1 MVLEL
6 AWLCLPRGVPC
17 AVPIVI
23 TPDTWQFGIG
33 TEKSVKEILATFNRN
48 RAFYRNGGI
57 TATGGEPLAQPEFI
71 GALFEAAHNDPQ
83 GRIHTC
89 LDSSGIAYNPETP
102 ENLSAFLI
110 TLI

>member
-1 MVLEL
+1 M
-6 AWLCLPRGVPC
+6 
-17 AVPIVI
+17 PIVTTLI
-23 TPDTWQFGIG
+23 PGNLVSE

-71 GALFEAAHNDPQ
+71 GALFEAAHSDPQ

-89 LDSSGIAYNPETP
+89 LDSSGVAYNPETP
-102 ENLSAFLI
+102 EKF
-110 TLI
+110 